1 MYNRRMWSM
10 PLCLLLVLGIHFST
24 QDMVTLAPSEGEAE
38 VPEPDSTTPKL
49 KVKPIIRSLHITS
62 DIKYRYATTLVS
74 SRVVNPSDQAGEA
87 VFYVTLPE
95 SAFISEFL
103 MEVKDK
109 VYKAYVKEKE
119 EAKAVY
125 DQAVQAGQFAGHV
138 ALDARDSNQ
147 FSVSVNIEAHGKVTF
162 NLTYEQLLSRNLGVY
177 TNTIN
182 INPSQIVEDMSV
194 TVNIEEPTAIKDL
207 EVPELQISNEVVVD
221 KPNSLAKIEEKS
233 PTHKVV
239 VWAPTPEEQKS
250 QNATGLSG
258 QFVVKYDVDRESNPQ
273 QILVDEGYF
282 VHFFAP
288 EDLPQ
293 LKKHIVF
300 VLDYSGSMGGR
311 KLEQLKEAMDKI
323 LSDLSPKDHF
333 SIVVFQ
339 SYVEA
344 WSPTAMYSSATE
356 HLSRWDIE
364 AKPEIIRNT
373 TLDKRFV
380 IEATPENIAS
390 ARAYL
395 GNYSDLGA
403 TNIMG
408 GLRTGLELVSI
419 GSDLWSNESDPP
431 QPVVVFLTDGEPN
444 VEEYNTDAIINK
456 TKPLNT
462 KDCPIFSLAFG
473 YGADFNFLRKL
484 SLSNYGF
491 ARNIYEAADA
501 TDQLKNFYKTISSPL
516 LSNVTFT
523 YLPGQVDN
531 SSRTKIDFPV
541 FFNGSELV
549 VAGKINNN
557 EIKEKETIGELSGLT
572 ANGFHRYPI
581 IIDFIPI
588 IVKPKNRTFGH
599 LEKTWAYLTIQ
610 QLLDK
615 ADSLDK
621 TEERNQTKEKALNLA
636 LQYSFVT
643 PLTSLVVVK
652 PNETES
658 AVDTTQVKPGSNDML
673 GYAPVGVAAFGASP
687 GGFGG
692 SAGGLSSSSGSSAN
706 WPQYSLAYTP
716 MPAYKPQSTPY
727 YPPAL
732 PAMVGESA
740 DVDMGSM
747 NKEAE
752 LSTVVAEPLHT
763 TKITLDEVEW
773 LHPLLMNSTDSS
785 IIPVTVDGKQYNL
798 GLNQTD
804 VSFGACQVNGETGEC
819 HHIQYCALKVF
830 QVDVLFYLPYQC
842 PITGEFLG
850 VCCPKVTS

>member
-1 MYNRRMWSM
+1 MVK
-10 PLCLLLVLGIHFST
+10 PLPLRVCVLLLLAVHFST
-24 QDMVTLAPSEGEAE
+24 QDMVTLAPSEAEAGD
-38 VPEPDSTTPKL
+38 VTPVSTTPL
-49 KVKPIIRSLHITS
+49 KVKPTIRSLHITS
-62 DIKYRYATTLVS
+62 DIKYRYATTLIS
-74 SRVVNPSDQAGEA
+74 SRMVNPTDQAGEA

-103 MEVKDK
+103 MEVKDN

-182 INPSQIVEDMSV
+182 INPQQIVEDMSV
-194 TVNIEEPTAIKDL
+194 TVSVEEPSAIKDL

-233 PTHKVV
+233 PNHKVV

-250 QNATGLSG
+250 QNSTGLSG
-258 QFVVKYDVDRESNPQ
+258 QFVVKYDVDREANPQ

-288 EDLPQ
+288 ENLPQ
-293 LKKHIVF
+293 MKKHIVF

-311 KLEQLKEAMDKI
+311 KLEQLKDAMDKI
-323 LSDLSPKDHF
+323 LSDLGPKDHF

-339 SYVEA
+339 SFIEA
-344 WSPTAMYSSATE
+344 WSPNAMYRSSIE
-356 HLSRWDIE
+356 HLSRWELETRPDI
-364 AKPEIIRNT
+364 INNV
-373 TLDKRFV
+373 TLDKTFV
-380 IEATPENIAS
+380 IEATPDNIAS
-390 ARAYL
+390 ARSFL

-419 GSDLWSNESDPP
+419 GSDLWINESDPP
-431 QPVVVFLTDGEPN
+431 QPVVVFLTDGQPN

-501 TDQLKNFYKTISSPL
+501 SDQLKNFYKTISSPL

-541 FFNGSELV
+541 FFKGSELV
-549 VAGKINNN
+549 VAGKINND
-557 EIKEKETIGELSGLT
+557 EIKDKETIGELSGLT
-572 ANGFHRYPI
+572 ANGFQKFPI
-581 IIDFIPI
+581 VIDIIPI
-588 IVKPKNRTFGH
+588 PLKPENRTLGH

-615 ADSLDK
+615 SDSLDDSN
-621 TEERNQTKEKALNLA
+621 ERNQTKKEALKLA

-652 PNETES
+652 PNETEA
-658 AVDTTQVKPGSNDML
+658 AVDTTQVKPGSNDMYGI
-673 GYAPVGVAAFGASP
+673 GYGQQAAIASS
-687 GGFGG
+687 FGG
-692 SAGGLSSSSGSSAN
+692 SGGGFASGGGAYPMAGFPAPMAPSPAMFRPQLLS
-706 WPQYSLAYTP
+706 THI
-716 MPAYKPQSTPY
+716 PAAQP
-727 YPPAL
+727 L
-732 PAMVGESA
+732 PANAGDSDVFEESA
-740 DVDMGSM
+740 QMDLVP
-747 NKEAE
+747 
-752 LSTVVAEPLHT
+752 V
-763 TKITLDEVEW
+763 KITLDDVEW
-773 LHPLLMNSTDSS
+773 LHPQLENSTDSDS
-785 IIPVTVDGKQYNL
+785 VPVTVDGKQYNL

-804 VSFGACQVNGETGEC
+804 QSFGVCQVNGKVGEC
-819 HHIQYCALKVF
+819 HHIQYCALDVF
-830 QVDVLFYLPYQC
+830 QIEVSFYLPYQC
-842 PITGEFLG
+842 PITGDFLG
-850 VCCPKVTS
+850 VCCPQDIS

>member
-1 MYNRRMWSM
+1 MNCHR
-10 PLCLLLVLGIHFST
+10 
-24 QDMVTLAPSEGEAE
+24 
-38 VPEPDSTTPKL
+38 
-49 KVKPIIRSLHITS
+49 
-62 DIKYRYATTLVS
+62 
-74 SRVVNPSDQAGEA
+74 
-87 VFYVTLPE
+87 
-95 SAFISEFL
+95 
-103 MEVKDK
+103 
-109 VYKAYVKEKE
+109 
-119 EAKAVY
+119 
-125 DQAVQAGQFAGHV
+125 
-138 ALDARDSNQ
+138 
-147 FSVSVNIEAHGKVTF
+147 
-162 NLTYEQLLSRNLGVY
+162 
-177 TNTIN
+177 TNTGN
-182 INPSQIVEDMSV
+182 ASV
-194 TVNIEEPTAIKDL
+194 T
-207 EVPELQISNEVVVD
+207 ELVTEKAD
-221 KPNSLAKIEEKS
+221 KPLKRSDLDRWLLAS
-233 PTHKVV
+233 S
-239 VWAPTPEEQKS
+239 APHAAE
-250 QNATGLSG
+250 TGTT
-258 QFVVKYDVDRESNPQ
+258 FRMA
-273 QILVDEGYF
+273 LVDEGYF

-339 SYVEA
+339 SYVEV

-636 LQYSFVT
+636 LQFVYLNAYVTDTAKYKIIESEKVSALWCNGSTFTRQVRDPGSTPGGASSCGGDTSQQWRIVNRLTGAIGNTKFDKVVLEDGSVVEDPLLIANEINSYLANVSSVADNIIVNDPALNGFGFDVPVKYHEETCTTFITCKCIELEEYSFVT

-692 SAGGLSSSSGSSAN
+692 SAGGLSSSSGSSAFS
-706 WPQYSLAYTP
+706 PQYSLAYTP
-716 MPAYKPQSTPY
+716 MPACEFHLQFKIFAMFCKWKVTFYEA
-727 YPPAL
+727 YPEIKCIEAL
-732 PAMVGESA
+732 TAGRIFFDMLVILPCNLIPPLCNETGSSGESYA
-740 DVDMGSM
+740 DTARRLRGTLGR
-747 NKEAE
+747 NEAPNE
-752 LSTVVAEPLHT
+752 STVRSCAVLYCISNTSLNTPL
-763 TKITLDEVEW
+763 I
-773 LHPLLMNSTDSS
+773 
-785 IIPVTVDGKQYNL
+785 
-798 GLNQTD
+798 
-804 VSFGACQVNGETGEC
+804 
-819 HHIQYCALKVF
+819 
-830 QVDVLFYLPYQC
+830 
-842 PITGEFLG
+842 
-850 VCCPKVTS
+850 